1 MGGAKIDATG
11 ATSVPGLFA
20 AGEAAGGLHGA
31 NRMGGNALSETVVF
45 GARAGSAAAAW
56 ANRSGGGDRPILLK
70 ALCERARKWSSGTPV
85 GGELKDRLR
94 KIMWEDGGII
104 REEKGLSRALG
115 AVKDIQNEASASSSK
130 SELNGKELLD
140 LIELRSAARVAT
152 LILEAA
158 LIRRESRGAH
168 FREDFPG
175 QNDAQWQGHLQVHLT
190 PGGEN
195 VWQFEPIPK
204 GDGSMVAGPID
215 PARPLLEKR
224 GQH

>member
-1 MGGAKIDATG
+1 
-11 ATSVPGLFA
+11 
-20 AGEAAGGLHGA
+20 
-31 NRMGGNALSETVVF
+31 MGGNALSETVVF

-56 ANRSGGGDRPILLK
+56 ANRSGGGSRQDLLK

-115 AVKDIQNEASASSSK
+115 AVKDIQNEVSTSSSK

-140 LIELRSAARVAT
+140 SIELRSAARVAT

-158 LIRRESRGAH
+158 LMRRESRGSH

-195 VWQFEPIPK
+195 VWQLEPIR
-204 GDGSMVAGPID
+204 GGGSRSSTRWENG
-215 PARPLLEKR
+215 
-224 GQH
+224 

>member
-1 MGGAKIDATG
+1 
-11 ATSVPGLFA
+11 
-20 AGEAAGGLHGA
+20 
-31 NRMGGNALSETVVF
+31 
-45 GARAGSAAAAW
+45 
-56 ANRSGGGDRPILLK
+56 
-70 ALCERARKWSSGTPV
+70 
-85 GGELKDRLR
+85 
-94 KIMWEDGGII
+94 
-104 REEKGLSRALG
+104 
-115 AVKDIQNEASASSSK
+115 
-130 SELNGKELLD
+130 LLD

-158 LIRRESRGAH
+158 LMRRESRGAH
-168 FREDFPG
+168 FREDFPD

-224 GQH
+224 GQP